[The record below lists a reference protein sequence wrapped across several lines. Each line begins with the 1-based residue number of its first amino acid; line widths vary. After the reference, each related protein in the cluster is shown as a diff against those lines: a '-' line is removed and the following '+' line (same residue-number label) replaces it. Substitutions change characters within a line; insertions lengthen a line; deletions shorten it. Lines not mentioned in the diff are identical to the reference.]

1 MLTESGYPVSVAC
14 QAAGIPRSSY
24 YYKPQAKEE
33 DALREAIEEVAAKY
47 PTYGSRR
54 IAAQLGREPYNLQV
68 NRKRVVRLMRELGLV
83 RKPKRKPVRTTDSS
97 HPHRRYPN
105 LVAGLEVSYPD
116 QVWVADITYIRL
128 KKGFVYLAV
137 VMDLFTRG
145 IRGWALSRFLD
156 HDLALEALKMAL
168 GKGVAKVHHS
178 DQGVQYAAKEYV
190 ELLEKH
196 EVKISMARRGRPD
209 ENGYAERVIRTIKE
223 EEVELSE
230 YEGFWDAKDKIREFI
245 EEVYQKKR
253 IHSALG
259 YLTPAEFE
267 AKWYEQEAEAALL
280 SKDGPKPVQ
289 FLGSTTI
296 RHRHLGPLLYPR
308 PFQFLPRP
316 LEHGMKLPHIVLILG
331 HLRRHDDLVLCHHK
345 LGVVALHIPLTG
357 LHDPALGVRQVYLGP
372 RVRPGIRGR
381 RPFATSL
388 LPRTFLLPAGSF
400 LLRHPLQLLLG
411 PLEPL
416 QPLVAVH
423 KLLRNLLPNLR
434 LLGRIRRLRLLK
446 HPLHLFLQAL
456 VSPVGRKGGVP
467 GHLRPVHHHRP
478 HLDQPCLATQP

>member
-168 GKGVAKVHHS
+168 GKGVPKVHHS

-196 EVKISMARRGRPD
+196 EAKISMARRGRPD

-230 YEGFWDAKDKIREFI
+230 YEGFWDAKDRIGEFI

-280 SKDGPKPVQ
+280 SKGGPKLVQ
-289 FLGSTTI
+289 FLGSTTKSS
-296 RHRHLGPLLYPR
+296 GCFPEATTLLEGAY
-308 PFQFLPRP
+308 
-316 LEHGMKLPHIVLILG
+316 
-331 HLRRHDDLVLCHHK
+331 DLQPELHF
-345 LGVVALHIPLTG
+345 AL
-357 LHDPALGVRQVYLGP
+357 
-372 RVRPGIRGR
+372 
-381 RPFATSL
+381 L
-388 LPRTFLLPAGSF
+388 LDELAGSGERECQHGGIPPF
-400 LLRHPLQLLLG
+400 M
-411 PLEPL
+411 
-416 QPLVAVH
+416 LVWM
-423 KLLRNLLPNLR
+423 NLR
-434 LLGRIRRLRLLK
+434 IGGMPHFFKNSSNAPKSGLRGGS
-446 HPLHLFLQAL
+446 PCPGLF
-456 VSPVGRKGGVP
+456 
-467 GHLRPVHHHRP
+467 
-478 HLDQPCLATQP
+478 TYY

>member
-168 GKGVAKVHHS
+168 GKGVPKVHHS

-230 YEGFWDAKDKIREFI
+230 YEGFWDAKDRIGEFI

-280 SKDGPKPVQ
+280 SKGGPKLVQ
-289 FLGSTTI
+289 FLGSTTV
-296 RHRHLGPLLYPR
+296 PLLTYYTET
-308 PFQFLPRP
+308 FQFENLYKRPVVDRRYLPRAHP
-316 LEHGMKLPHIVLILG
+316 YCPTVMSS
-331 HLRRHDDLVLCHHK
+331 
-345 LGVVALHIPLTG
+345 AATG
-357 LHDPALGVRQVYLGP
+357 C
-372 RVRPGIRGR
+372 RG
-381 RPFATSL
+381 S
-388 LPRTFLLPAGSF
+388 
-400 LLRHPLQLLLG
+400 Q
-411 PLEPL
+411 
-416 QPLVAVH
+416 
-423 KLLRNLLPNLR
+423 
-434 LLGRIRRLRLLK
+434 
-446 HPLHLFLQAL
+446 
-456 VSPVGRKGGVP
+456 VSPWSTKPASSITSSRAPMRSHSSRKASTASCSEVRASSSELP
-467 GHLRPVHHHRP
+467 
-478 HLDQPCLATQP
+478 